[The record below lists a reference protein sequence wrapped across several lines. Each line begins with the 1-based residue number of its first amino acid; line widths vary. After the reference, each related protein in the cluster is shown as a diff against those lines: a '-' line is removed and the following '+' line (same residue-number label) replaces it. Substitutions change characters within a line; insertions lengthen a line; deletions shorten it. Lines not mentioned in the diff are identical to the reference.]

1 MGPARL
7 ASRIGLSVAVLA
19 AVTALGALAG
29 FRLAGPGRPAAAVP
43 TTADS
48 LGPSAAATARAYPMA
63 VTITVRD
70 AGGRTLLRAPVG
82 ALDPVPT
89 AGGFAPVD
97 PPRWRQAVWVR
108 YRPLVRPTDPA
119 RGTSYVYGHACHHHD
134 CAFTA
139 LKDAR
144 RGGTV
149 VVTGDGR
156 QVVYRITST
165 SDDYPKS
172 GPGSLAQQRNGVANR
187 NVADRLV
194 LITCA
199 YDSGDVS
206 LNNFVVV
213 ARRA

>member
-1 MGPARL
+1 
-7 ASRIGLSVAVLA
+7 
-19 AVTALGALAG
+19 
-29 FRLAGPGRPAAAVP
+29 
-43 TTADS
+43 
-48 LGPSAAATARAYPMA
+48 MA
-63 VTITVRD
+63 VTITVRTPD
-70 AGGRTLLRAPVG
+70 GRTLLRAPVG
-82 ALDPVPT
+82 ALDPVRS
-89 AGGFAPVD
+89 AGGFAPVN

-108 YRPLVRPTDPA
+108 YRPLVRPTNPA
-119 RGTSYVYGHACHHHD
+119 HGTSYVYGHACHHHE

-139 LKDAR
+139 LAKAQ

-156 QVVYRITST
+156 RVTYRITST
-165 SDDYPKS
+165 SDDYPKA
-172 GPGSLAQQRNGVANR
+172 GPGSLAERRDGVANR

-199 YDSGDVS
+199 YERGDVS